1 MRQAAELLEEAL
13 REAGGSM
20 DEIGNNPLFAPG
32 GDRATPNER
41 RSANRAKAASD
52 VAGGT
57 TGDSIPP
64 PAVSSKPPRMYPPSG
79 STKTKVPSIAKVV
92 LEQDPTS
99 PGKRQAVPARVA
111 RPPEGQSRKKTRPAL
126 LVALAA
132 VAAVVA
138 GIFMF
143 GDKSFWGETT
153 TDTPRV
159 PSGSQQA
166 EPVVP
171 SSAPSAATAS
181 EPVVASPPSPLSVD
195 AGAATAPV
203 GSASQP
209 TGSAVVAATASA
221 PPVRPAPPP
230 FAPPPV
236 APPVANPAPRPA
248 AAAAAPPVANPPP
261 RPAAAAAAPPVAK
274 PQRAPTPPVAP
285 AQPAKPNAPAPAP
298 SEQTDNP
305 Y

>member
-32 GDRATPNER
+32 GDRPGSNER

-64 PAVSSKPPRMYPPSG
+64 KVVSSKPPRMYPPSG
-79 STKTKVPSIAKVV
+79 STRTKVPSIAKVV

-99 PGKRQAVPARVA
+99 PGKRQAAPARVA
-111 RPPEGQSRKKTRPAL
+111 RSSDGRSGKKTRPAL
-126 LVALAA
+126 LAALAA
-132 VAAVVA
+132 VAAVAA

-153 TDTPRV
+153 TDAPHA
-159 PSGSQQA
+159 PSASQQA
-166 EPVVP
+166 EPPMP
-171 SSAPSAATAS
+171 SSLPSAAAAS
-181 EPVVASPPSPLSVD
+181 EPVVASPPLPLSVD
-195 AGAATAPV
+195 ARAATAPA
-203 GSASQP
+203 GSELQP
-209 TGSAVVAATASA
+209 TGATVVAASASA
-221 PPVRPAPPP
+221 PPIRPAPPS
-230 FAPPPV
+230 FAP
-236 APPVANPAPRPA
+236 
-248 AAAAAPPVANPPP
+248 PPVANPPP
-261 RPAAAAAAPPVAK
+261 RPAAPAAPPVAK
-274 PQRAPTPPVAP
+274 PQRAPAPPVAA